1 MAQLIMLHSQ
11 PITLALLY
19 LMEMVLGLPF
29 ELNFNH
35 LELVLQLHRQEFVKE
50 IGFLHLLLLQCF
62 QLLLELVE
70 FEVEVASFDLP

>member
-19 LMEMVLGLPF
+19 LTEMVLELPF

-35 LELVLQLHRQEFVKE
+35 LELELQLHRPEFVKE
-50 IGFLHLLLLQCF
+50 IRFLHLLLLQCF

-70 FEVEVASFDLP
+70 FEVEAASFDLP